1 MNRLTRKTRR
11 SKIEAASEVIEA
23 PPTDTNDEESMR
35 ASTPPPAS
43 APPHAFLPQIPAV
56 YREDGYLILTLDSRK
71 GEVHYLSTRDGGG
84 SHHAPFP
91 RFMGVMKIPQPPCN
105 PYRLALNMIARKRA
119 GTLNIRVRDERKLL
133 SLLKASRE
141 ELLKLEPDK
150 LGAEYARIV
159 GKTPPDS
166 HPQDLLIKEIIM
178 AVEEQVAKQ
187 ETKDE
192 GKKEEPKKDAAKPE
206 AKKPAAKK
214 SEAKKPAAKKPAA
227 PAKKA
232 APKKPEAKKPAA
244 KKPEAKKSEAKKP
257 AAAKNADNPFRAGS
271 MKHDAYEFFKK
282 CGGDRA
288 KTVEKTI
295 ALGATE
301 TTAKSWYSAFC
312 KV

>member
-1 MNRLTRKTRR
+1 
-11 SKIEAASEVIEA
+11 
-23 PPTDTNDEESMR
+23 MR
-35 ASTPPPAS
+35 AHTPPPAT

-119 GTLNIRVRDERKLL
+119 GTLSIRVRDERKLL

-166 HPQDLLIKEIIM
+166 HPKDLLIKEMIM

-187 ETKDE
+187 EQKDE
-192 GKKEEPKKDAAKPE
+192 TKKEEPKKDAA
-206 AKKPAAKK
+206 AKKPA
-214 SEAKKPAAKKPAA
+214 EKKPAAKKPAEKK
-227 PAKKA
+227 PAA
-232 APKKPEAKKPAA
+232 KKPEAKKPAA
-244 KKPEAKKSEAKKP
+244 KKPAAKKAETKKPEAKKSAP
-257 AAAKNADNPFRAGS
+257 KNGDNPFRAGS

>member
-1 MNRLTRKTRR
+1 
-11 SKIEAASEVIEA
+11 
-23 PPTDTNDEESMR
+23 MR
-35 ASTPPPAS
+35 ANTPSPA

-71 GEVHYLSTRDGGG
+71 GEVHYLSTRNGGG
-84 SHHAPFP
+84 SHHAAFP
-91 RFMGVMKIPQPPCN
+91 RFMGVMKTPQPPCN

-119 GTLNIRVRDERKLL
+119 GTLSIRVRDERKLL

-150 LGAEYARIV
+150 LGVEYARIV

-166 HPQDLLIKEIIM
+166 HPKDLLIKEIIM

-187 ETKDE
+187 EQKDDT
-192 GKKEEPKKDAAKPE
+192 KKEEPKAATATKTEAKKPASKKPE
-206 AKKPAAKK
+206 AKKVA
-214 SEAKKPAAKKPAA
+214 
-227 PAKKA
+227 
-232 APKKPEAKKPAA
+232 AKKPAA
-244 KKPEAKKSEAKKP
+244 KKPEAKKKAPAPAAKKP
-257 AAAKNADNPFRAGS
+257 AAKPAAKKPEPKKAEAKKAAPVKNADNPFRAGS